1 MKFCSK
7 CGSSNIEFKVPPDD
21 NLRRYCCNDCN
32 SIFYSNPNIVVG
44 SLCTFED
51 KILLCKRNIQ
61 PRLGM
66 WTLPAGF
73 FENSETLKDGAI
85 RETFEETG
93 ADIKNLQPY
102 SLFSLTHIS
111 QVHFFYLADLVEL
124 NYGPTAESSEVE
136 LFTEEDIPWDE
147 IAFPTVYKT
156 LKYFLEDRKKVIFLL
171 EKKLSNFNL
180 NKFISWMFVRMIF

>member
-21 NLRRYCCNDCN
+21 NLRRYCCNDFN

-73 FENSETLKDGAI
+73 FENSETISKSF
-85 RETFEETG
+85 T
-93 ADIKNLQPY
+93 IK
-102 SLFSLTHIS
+102 S
-111 QVHFFYLADLVEL
+111 
-124 NYGPTAESSEVE
+124 TAK
-136 LFTEEDIPWDE
+136 P
-147 IAFPTVYKT
+147 
-156 LKYFLEDRKKVIFLL
+156 
-171 EKKLSNFNL
+171 KLY
-180 NKFISWMFVRMIF
+180 

>member
-85 RETFEETG
+85 RETFEEPEQILRTF
-93 ADIKNLQPY
+93 NL
-102 SLFSLTHIS
+102 IR
-111 QVHFFYLADLVEL
+111 YLA
-124 NYGPTAESSEVE
+124 
-136 LFTEEDIPWDE
+136 
-147 IAFPTVYKT
+147 
-156 LKYFLEDRKKVIFLL
+156 
-171 EKKLSNFNL
+171 
-180 NKFISWMFVRMIF
+180 

>member
-102 SLFSLTHIS
+102 SLFSLSHIS
-111 QVHFFYLADLVEL
+111 QVHFFYLADLVEP

-156 LKYFLEDRKKVIFLL
+156 LKYFLEDRKKGNFPFREEAI
-171 EKKLSNFNL
+171 KL
-180 NKFISWMFVRMIF
+180 